1 MHSKDATQA
10 TTQAPGTVPGA
21 AGPETDKPVL
31 QKAVDQ
37 VTEMAALSWSVSER
51 YAEQIK
57 LSGQTAKAEL
67 KLTGRS
73 LTIAA
78 GLIVCLGAGLI
89 LLWFSLLLVLG
100 YLIFHYSGSL
110 MLSAAV
116 LLMMQFAVLYWCW
129 RSLDYV
135 LSQVGFSETWR
146 QLKRLLLKAEGASN
160 AD

>member
-1 MHSKDATQA
+1 MQCKETAQA
-10 TTQAPGTVPGA
+10 TAQAPGTAPGA
-21 AGPETDKPVL
+21 AQPEADKAVL
-31 QKAVDQ
+31 QTAVDQ
-37 VTEMAALSWSVSER
+37 ITEMAALSWSVSER

-57 LSGQTAKAEL
+57 LSGLTAKAEL

-100 YLIFHYSGSL
+100 FLIFHFSGSL
-110 MLSAAV
+110 MLSGAI
-116 LLMMQFAVLYWCW
+116 LLVMQFAVLYWCW

-135 LSQVGFSETWR
+135 LSQVGFGETWR
-146 QLKRLLLKAEGASN
+146 QLKRVLLKAEGASD

>member
-1 MHSKDATQA
+1 MQCKEAAQA
-10 TTQAPGTVPGA
+10 TAQAPGTDPGA
-21 AGPETDKPVL
+21 AQPEADNSVL
-31 QKAVDQ
+31 HKATEQ
-37 VTEMAALSWSVSER
+37 ITEMAALSWSVSER

-89 LLWFSLLLVLG
+89 LLWFSLLLALG

-110 MLSAAV
+110 LLSSSV
-116 LLMMQFAVLYWCW
+116 LLLMQCAVLYWCW

-135 LSQVGFSETWR
+135 LSQVGFAETWR
-146 QLKRLLLKAEGASN
+146 QLKRLLLKAEGAS
-160 AD
+160 DVD